1 MASRPL
7 IIATLVG
14 ASVGVPYLTS
24 QTKTAKPGTA
34 GAPAAA
40 GSYGQLPSGATA
52 MPTMNYGQQ
61 TSMPAIRLPTT
72 MPAAP
77 ALLPGASAAPQV
89 AATPGG
95 TTQVAAMPVGIAR
108 PAING
113 AQFASIDQVLRFDV
127 TKEWVYQNWDR
138 KSAGAT
144 DVGLMGV
151 RVPLVMSPQVYSL
164 AGSLT
169 YYFNEQGQV
178 EHISFRGRT
187 GDPAQLVHLLT
198 TRYQFQ
204 RVQSMTGEQVY
215 QVQNKGQ
222 IQSELRTHP
231 ESVAYLNTP
240 NQSVAVELEFARP
253 GSSRVLPPRP
263 TGFEA
268 MAAQQ
273 QQQAIAQAAAQAQA
287 AQKSANV
294 ESSAGNSYFSKVR
307 YATPEEQSQVLWQR
321 WPK

>member
-1 MASRPL
+1 
-7 IIATLVG
+7 LVG

-40 GSYGQLPSGATA
+40 GSYGQLQSGATA

-61 TSMPAIRLPTT
+61 ASMSATRLPTT
-72 MPAAP
+72 MPTAP
-77 ALLPGASAAPQV
+77 ALLPGASA
-89 AATPGG
+89 TPGG
-95 TTQVAAMPVGIAR
+95 VTQVAAMPVGLTR

-113 AQFASIDQVLRFDV
+113 AQFTSIDQVLRFDV

-144 DVGLMGV
+144 DVGLLGV
-151 RVPLVMSPQVYSL
+151 RVPLVMSPQIYSL

-187 GDPAQLVHLLT
+187 GDPAQLVQLLT

-215 QVQNKGQ
+215 QVQNNGQ

-263 TGFEA
+263 TGFEG

-273 QQQAIAQAAAQAQA
+273 QQQAAAQAAAQTQA
-287 AQKSANV
+287 AQKSADA
-294 ESSAGNSYFSKVR
+294 SSAAGNSYFSKVR

>member
-7 IIATLVG
+7 IIATLIG

-24 QTKTAKPGTA
+24 QTKTTKPATP
-34 GAPAAA
+34 GAPPA
-40 GSYGQLPSGATA
+40 GSYGQLQSGAMTA
-52 MPTMNYGQQ
+52 PAVNYGQQ
-61 TSMPAIRLPTT
+61 AGGAAARLPTT

-77 ALLPGASAAPQV
+77 ALLPGTSATPQV
-89 AATPGG
+89 AATPVGAM
-95 TTQVAAMPVGIAR
+95 QVAATPVGTAR

-113 AQFASIDQVLRFDV
+113 AQFSSIDQVLRFDV

-138 KSAGAT
+138 KSTGST
-144 DVGLMGV
+144 DVGLYGV
-151 RVPLVMSPQVYSL
+151 RVPLVMSPQIYSL

-187 GDPAQLVHLLT
+187 GDSAQLVQLLT

-215 QVQNKGQ
+215 QVQNGGQ

-231 ESVAYLNTP
+231 ESVMYLNTP
-240 NQSVAVELEFARP
+240 NQSIAVELEFARP

-273 QQQAIAQAAAQAQA
+273 QQQAAAQAAAQAQA
-287 AQKSANV
+287 AAAQNPADSAN
-294 ESSAGNSYFSKVR
+294 SATSSYFSKVR
-307 YATPEEQSQVLWQR
+307 YAT
-321 WPK
+321 

>member
-1 MASRPL
+1 
-7 IIATLVG
+7 
-14 ASVGVPYLTS
+14 
-24 QTKTAKPGTA
+24 
-34 GAPAAA
+34 
-40 GSYGQLPSGATA
+40 
-52 MPTMNYGQQ
+52 
-61 TSMPAIRLPTT
+61 
-72 MPAAP
+72 
-77 ALLPGASAAPQV
+77 
-89 AATPGG
+89 
-95 TTQVAAMPVGIAR
+95 MPVGTAR

-138 KSAGAT
+138 KSTGPT
-144 DVGLMGV
+144 DVGLYSV
-151 RVPLVMSPQVYSL
+151 RVPLVMSPQIYSL

-187 GDPAQLVHLLT
+187 GDTAQLVQLLT

-215 QVQNKGQ
+215 QVQNGGQ

-231 ESVAYLNTP
+231 ESVMYLNTQ

-273 QQQAIAQAAAQAQA
+273 QQQAAAQAAAQAQA
-287 AQKSANV
+287 AAAQKSADGA
-294 ESSAGNSYFSKVR
+294 SSAANSYFSKVR